1 MKNEQKIQDYM
12 DGRTSTEENRR
23 LLAAL
28 HDSGD
33 LGELLF
39 SEAAAALLDS
49 AAVETMEYSLEYDS
63 EIGIAAE
70 NIEEYGASPENQ

>member
-1 MKNEQKIQDYM
+1 M

-28 HDSGD
+28 HDSGE

-49 AAVETMEYSLEYDS
+49 PDALLADYPSDYDVDTCFD
-63 EIGIAAE
+63 IAAE
-70 NIEEYGASPENQ
+70 SDEEYGLQRENP